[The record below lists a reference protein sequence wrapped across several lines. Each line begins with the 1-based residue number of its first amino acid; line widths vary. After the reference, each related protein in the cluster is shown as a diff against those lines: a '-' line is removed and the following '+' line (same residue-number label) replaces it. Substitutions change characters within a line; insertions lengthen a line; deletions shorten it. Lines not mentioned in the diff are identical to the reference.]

1 MARINSLSI
10 IVPAL
15 NEEPNVADAVNS
27 IVDALD
33 QAQTD
38 WEIILV
44 DDGSNDATGSI
55 ADAIAAV
62 NSRIRVIHHAKPM
75 GIGYCFREGASC
87 ATKEAVTFLPGDGEN
102 DPVEIIKHLPLLE
115 HVDMVVPYV
124 VNKDARSKARQAL
137 SGLYLRIINVSFS
150 ANFKYANGN
159 VLYNRRIFDAVKSK
173 SNSFFFTTEYL
184 MRATRAGFT
193 FSQVPILIRK
203 RLQGESKAL
212 TIASLRTLSKEYMR
226 LFWALRIVDPMK
238 KLFRG

>member
-55 ADAIAAV
+55 ADSIAAV
-62 NSRIRVIHHAKPM
+62 NSRIRVIHHARPM

-124 VNKDARSKARQAL
+124 VNKDARSKTRQAL
-137 SGLYLRIINVSFS
+137 SALYLGIINASFG
-150 ANFKYANGN
+150 AGFKYANGN
-159 VLYNRRIFDAVKSK
+159 VLYNRRIFDVVKSK

-226 LFWALRIVDPMK
+226 LFWALRIVDPIK
-238 KLFRG
+238 KLLRG